1 MSGGLA
7 SGCVN
12 HPPIEAIGRCKQCGK
27 PYCGTC
33 QIVGPT
39 GKFCSDACKESH
51 EVFTQRAQQLDSM
64 KKSSGFGAKLFV
76 IAKKIVIFGLAALI
90 IATVLAAIGVN
101 IPVVSPIVDGLMD
114 R

>member
-1 MSGGLA
+1 
-7 SGCVN
+7 
-12 HPPIEAIGRCKQCGK
+12 
-27 PYCGTC
+27 
-33 QIVGPT
+33 
-39 GKFCSDACKESH
+39 
-51 EVFTQRAQQLDSM
+51 M

>member
-1 MSGGLA
+1 MAAGLA

-33 QIVGPT
+33 QTVGPT

-51 EVFTQRAQQLDSM
+51 EVFVQRAQQLDSM
-64 KKSSGFGAKLFV
+64 KKSSSFGAKLFV
-76 IAKKIVIFGLAALI
+76 IAKKVVIFGLAALI
-90 IATVLAAIGVN
+90 IAVILTFFGVT
-101 IPVVSPIVDGLMD
+101 IPVVSDAINGALG